1 MTERDMKEQDMTGRD
16 DDAPNLAVQDA
27 SSQAAGTQDSGTQ
40 DSGTQDSGAQGP
52 MGVHALRPATL
63 EDAEAL
69 AELATLLAVVDDTDE
84 KQTVEDL
91 LEEWETPGLERER
104 DIRVVEDQG
113 TLIGWVTVYLSGAP
127 RDGEIR
133 VHVSGGVHPEYR
145 KRGVGT
151 ALVTWGMVHGR
162 GLAQEEFPEST
173 PALEAW
179 GREEDSDSAEL
190 LSNLGFEAARWF
202 TDMRV
207 ELDEWSDPS
216 GRTEDDPRG
225 RIPAFSGSNND
236 SEAVRLAHNEAFRDH
251 WGSSESTRERWESFR
266 GRRVN
271 RSELSRIAVDPSLD
285 PLDAVD
291 AYVLSEE
298 WVPGELYVALVG
310 TRRRARGRH
319 LATELLADVVR
330 AAKRA
335 GMTRV
340 DLGVDAASPTGANGV
355 YERVGFKPVRIGVS
369 MKRS

>member
-1 MTERDMKEQDMTGRD
+1 MTERDMKEQDMTGP
-16 DDAPNLAVQDA
+16 DAHAQDLGA
-27 SSQAAGTQDSGTQ
+27 QDSSSQGA
-40 DSGTQDSGAQGP
+40 GAQDPGEHDP
-52 MGVHALRPATL
+52 GRQGTMGAHALRPATL

-104 DIRVVEDQG
+104 DIRVVEVEG

-151 ALVTWGMVHGR
+151 ALVTWGMFHGR
-162 GLAQEEFPEST
+162 GLAQEKFPEST

-207 ELDEWSDPS
+207 VLDEWSDPS

-266 GRRVN
+266 SRRVN
-271 RSELSRIAVDPSLD
+271 RSELSRIAVDPALD

-291 AYVLSEE
+291 AYILSEE
-298 WVPGELYVALVG
+298 WEPGELYIALVG

-335 GMTRV
+335 GMDRV

-369 MKRS
+369 MKRY